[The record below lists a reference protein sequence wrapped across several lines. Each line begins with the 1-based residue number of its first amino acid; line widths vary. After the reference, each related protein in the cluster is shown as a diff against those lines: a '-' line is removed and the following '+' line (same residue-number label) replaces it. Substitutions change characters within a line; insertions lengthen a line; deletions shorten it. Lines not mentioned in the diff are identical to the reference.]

1 MIKFYKHRKIF
12 FTISICLIL
21 LGFIAAFI
29 NGIQLDIQFKGG
41 TIVKYTYST
50 TINAEQ
56 AEKIVEQAVGKT
68 TNCQLQS
75 NTVKDERMLIVCL
88 ASNEA
93 LSSQEQE
100 AVTSALTRAYP
111 DAKLV
116 LSESLTV
123 EPFIGK
129 HFFTNG
135 MIAIALSFLLILVY
149 VGLRFKNIGG
159 FSAGTM
165 AIIALFH
172 DVFIVTAVFIIFKI
186 PINDS
191 YIAAILTIIG
201 FSINDTIVI
210 YDRIR
215 ENERLLDKKTP
226 AEELVDISINQSMM
240 RSINT
245 NIAVFLSITII
256 YIFAQIYDIG
266 SIRNFALPMMFGTI
280 SGCYSTICIAGPLW
294 TMWQNHKNK
303 QTGGRFAC
311 LVLRDFSK

>member
-1 MIKFYKHRKIF
+1 MIRFYKHRYIY
-12 FTISICLIL
+12 FTISICLIIF
-21 LGFIAAFI
+21 GVVAAFV

-41 TIVKYTYST
+41 TILKYTYST

-56 AEKIVEQAVGKT
+56 AEKIVGQAVGRT

-75 NTVKDERMLIVCL
+75 NMAQDEQILIVSL
-88 ASNEA
+88 ASNDA
-93 LSSQEQE
+93 LTSQEQE
-100 AVTSALTRAYP
+100 AVTSALTTAYP
-111 DAKLV
+111 DAQLA

-135 MIAIALSFLLILVY
+135 MIAIALSFLLILGY
-149 VGLRFKNIGG
+149 VGFRFKNIGG
-159 FSAGTM
+159 LSAGTM
-165 AIIALFH
+165 AIVALFH

-191 YIAAILTIIG
+191 FIAAILTIIG

-215 ENERLLDKKTP
+215 ENERLLGKKTP

-294 TMWQNHKNK
+294 TMWQNHKK
-303 QTGGRFAC
+303 KA
-311 LVLRDFSK
+311 LSAV